1 MPEDLKKLKTSN
13 YTDPRAAN
21 KEITSNIEPI
31 KTGCAVKSPSIEIIK
46 EVERLVNKA
55 NNKLLELPKILV
67 TPAIYRGIAIE
78 EIDLFQR
85 TTLHELKK
93 EYE

>member
-13 YTDPRAAN
+13 YTEPRAAN

-31 KTGCAVKSPSIEIIK
+31 KTGCAVKSPNIRIIEQIEIKMSQIN
-46 EVERLVNKA
+46 EMLGN
-55 NNKLLELPKILV
+55 LPGGYKSLSSQ
-67 TPAIYRGIAIE
+67 ALE

-85 TTLHELKK
+85 TTLHELRK